1 VVINVI
7 VTDQIVINVLMMCV
21 PYAIVKK
28 MMDKIIYLPILLV
41 FLLGWHLAVT
51 PSPGEGYWKSIG
63 PSWDAFLNPV
73 NQEELTK

>member
-1 VVINVI
+1 M
-7 VTDQIVINVLMMCV
+7 NVLMMYV

-41 FLLGWHLAVT
+41 FLLGWYLAVT
-51 PSPGEGYWKSIG
+51 PSLSERYWKSIG